1 MVKIWEPKDFKGSN
15 LYRFLAYVNQKH
27 ELKLN
32 DYASLHKWSI
42 ENLEDFWLAI
52 ALFFEINFL
61 DKPIKIC
68 DAQTPFYKTQWFTN
82 SSLSYS
88 THLLRHAKSNSLA
101 MIYKNELGDQIKI
114 SWNSLLNRAADIK
127 NQLIK
132 AKVKKGDVVVGYLLN
147 HPDTIAAFIAT
158 NVLGGVWS
166 CCSPD
171 FGIDSVVD
179 RFGQLKPKILLAHN
193 KYNYNG
199 KSFDQSKKII
209 TLEKRLSSIKKTLV
223 FSGSFEDW
231 DLESKSWIDLQPVS
245 LPFEHPIWVLFSSGT
260 TGQPKAITHSTG
272 GILIEQYKSL
282 ALHQNLLVGERFF
295 WNTTSGWMMWNYAL
309 GSLLCG
315 AVLCLYDGAA
325 NYPDLGAQWRFAKA
339 AKINHFGNGAPLYIQ
354 SMKQNIKEVNEA
366 DLLDLKTIGS
376 TGSPLST
383 DAFIWLQK
391 KLPRVQIIS
400 LSGGTDVCSAFIGGS
415 PMLPVYAGYLQCKM
429 LGAAIESWDVNG
441 NSIENETVELV
452 LATPMPSMPVYF
464 WNDNNFDKYH
474 DSYFSNN
481 SNVWTHGDWISID
494 CKRGILMQGRSDA
507 TLNRNGIRIGTS
519 EIYMALDR
527 LENVKDSLIIE
538 FPMKENSSSKLLLFI
553 VARNSLNEK
562 LKTDIRQHLKKQC
575 SPRHAPDY
583 IIPVKEIPYT
593 ISGKK
598 MEIPVKKLF
607 LGLSID
613 KVASPGAMRNPNSLN
628 AFVEIRNNISF

>member
-1 MVKIWEPKDFKGSN
+1 MVKIWEPKDFKSSN

-27 ELKLN
+27 ELTLN

-52 ALFFEINFL
+52 ALFFDINFL

-68 DAQTPFYKTQWFTN
+68 DAQIPFYKTQWFTN

-101 MIYKNELGDQIKI
+101 MIYKNELGDQVKI
-114 SWNSLLNRAADIK
+114 SWNSLLNRASDIK

-147 HPDTIAAFIAT
+147 HPDTIASFIAT
-158 NVLGGVWS
+158 NALGGVWS

-171 FGIDSVVD
+171 FGIDSIVD
-179 RFGQLKPKILLAHN
+179 RFGQLKPKVLLAHN
-193 KYNYNG
+193 KYTYNG
-199 KSFDQSKKII
+199 KPFDQSKKII
-209 TLEKRLSSIKKTLV
+209 ALGKRLTSIKKILV

-231 DLESKSWIDLQPVS
+231 ELESKSWVDLQPISV
-245 LPFEHPIWVLFSSGT
+245 PFEHPIWVLFSSGT
-260 TGQPKAITHSTG
+260 TGKPKAITHSTG

-282 ALHQNLLVGERFF
+282 ALHQNLLLGERFF

-325 NYPDLGAQWRFAKA
+325 NFPDLGVQWRFAKS

-354 SMKQNIKEVNEA
+354 SMKQNIKEVNQT
-366 DLLDLKTIGS
+366 DLLNLKTIGS

-383 DAFIWLQK
+383 DAFIWMQK
-391 KLPRVQIIS
+391 KLPKVQIIS

-441 NSIENETVELV
+441 NSIENETGELV
-452 LATPMPSMPVYF
+452 LVKPMPSMPIYF
-464 WNDNNFDKYH
+464 WGDTNFDKYH

-494 CKRGILMQGRSDA
+494 SKCGILMEGRSDA

-527 LENVKDSLIIE
+527 LDNIKDSLIIE
-538 FPMKENSSSKLLLFI
+538 HTTKGGSSSHLLLFI
-553 VARNSLNEK
+553 VATNSLNEK
-562 LKTDIRQHLKKQC
+562 SKTEIKQHLKKQC

-607 LGLSID
+607 SGFSID
-613 KVASPGAMRNPNSLN
+613 KVAAPGAMRNPESLN
-628 AFVEIRNNISF
+628 AFVEIRNKISF